1 MHAVNEYNACMKRKR
16 EMQYTVRGV
25 PSRVD
30 EALRKRARQQ
40 EKSLNEVTLDAL
52 ASAVGLGEERPL
64 YHDLDALAGTWVSD
78 PEFDRAIEMQDQ
90 VEPAAWK

>member
-16 EMQYTVRGV
+16 AMQYTVRGV

-52 ASAVGLGEERPL
+52 VSAVGLAEERLL

-78 PEFDRAIEMQDQ
+78 PEFDQAIEMQDQ